1 MSEIVKTSPSSFK
14 VNQSLQKKTFN
25 LVKHLKS
32 SHSKNNSIFSMQ
44 SNSDKIKNLR
54 NTRLPNLEKKTPLS
68 SLTTTDFFNPSITTA
83 NRFLNHSNKSNI
95 KKISYQ
101 QIINNENNKFKFS
114 LNDTYMNNFNL
125 LAKNDIDADQLRK
138 NYLDLSAKDRLENEE
153 SNQKVDQFHYE
164 KEIKKLN
171 HWDIENLMDKQ
182 IKLKMKQESTNK
194 EIESINWVN
203 EMKIKLSNLNIS
215 KINPNIQKFLRKMEM
230 DEKAIFLQNISISK
244 AKFNFDVFGTEK
256 NSNFG
261 KPNSKILLTNMTND
275 CGSKKLV
282 TSSSKVP
289 GKFDLENYYNTTE
302 EIKNDANYD
311 LLSSIDFYRE
321 VIKAKMKQE
330 NESRRDIMRLS
341 KSFYLKKVDKM
352 RKEKL
357 RLEVLNQ
364 LNILREEFQIKRD
377 KLELEKTN
385 LQKMTDEILG
395 GENIGFL
402 LSTPNL
408 PNLSRGSVFMRPNKK
423 RPALDPEQFRIQSEL
438 VKKIYQMQEDLANL
452 NTFYKNKKDIL
463 ENKLTNY
470 NLEIINIEKEIKY
483 LKNDINDS
491 TEDQKNYY
499 FDRLRLGYDVRWE
512 GLTWIVKRLIELNS
526 IVEPSHFPRF
536 LDYHQIDYIL
546 KFSSKT
552 VETNQLKIILKTL
565 KNRQRKARHEIN
577 DNMMRSTKTYFNNT
591 GFDFVF
597 FNQDKSDKLGAT
609 FTNSNVFSKKTLSN
623 FRNIFNKYEEI
634 TKNTYEQK
642 LEEITVNKIVD
653 NLKGRINKNKLD
665 EKCLETME
673 ADKDHQ
679 SQYNNDEYF
688 EEAEYG
694 EVTTLNT
701 LQQQTV
707 EPQEDGG
714 FVKFLLENSKEKE
727 HFQEVLILRDAI
739 QKNDEDL
746 EKMKYDVMKNFKKHY
761 EVNKLSK
768 NNSIEYEIIYSAL
781 FGNGIII

>member
-101 QIINNENNKFKFS
+101 QIINNENIKFKFS

-138 NYLDLSAKDRLENEE
+138 NYLELSAKDRLENEE

>member
-138 NYLDLSAKDRLENEE
+138 NYLELSAKDRLENEE

>member
-14 VNQSLQKKTFN
+14 VNQSLHKKTFN

-138 NYLDLSAKDRLENEE
+138 NYLELSAKDRLENEE

-408 PNLSRGSVFMRPNKK
+408 PNLSRGSVFMRTNTKK

-452 NTFYKNKKDIL
+452 NKFYKNKKDIL

-597 FNQDKSDKLGAT
+597 FNQDNLISLGLLSRIQMYFLKKL
-609 FTNSNVFSKKTLSN
+609 
-623 FRNIFNKYEEI
+623 
-634 TKNTYEQK
+634 
-642 LEEITVNKIVD
+642 
-653 NLKGRINKNKLD
+653 
-665 EKCLETME
+665 
-673 ADKDHQ
+673 
-679 SQYNNDEYF
+679 
-688 EEAEYG
+688 
-694 EVTTLNT
+694 
-701 LQQQTV
+701 
-707 EPQEDGG
+707 
-714 FVKFLLENSKEKE
+714 
-727 HFQEVLILRDAI
+727 
-739 QKNDEDL
+739 
-746 EKMKYDVMKNFKKHY
+746 
-761 EVNKLSK
+761 
-768 NNSIEYEIIYSAL
+768 
-781 FGNGIII
+781 